1 MQKNAAAEFDLDM
14 SLSEEGIAGMLE
26 EYERDY
32 HTGLKKKQVG
42 VRKVILG
49 DKILIE
55 AVV

>member
-32 HTGLKKKQVG
+32 HTGIKKKQVG
-42 VRKVILG
+42 VTRYSLKQLCE
-49 DKILIE
+49 KE
-55 AVV
+55 EMN

>member
-1 MQKNAAAEFDLDM
+1 MQKNAAAEFDLDI
-14 SLSEEGIAGMLE
+14 SVSEEVIAGMLE
-26 EYERDY
+26 EYERDD
-32 HTGLKKKQVG
+32 HTGIKKKQVG

>member
-32 HTGLKKKQVG
+32 HTGIKKKQVG